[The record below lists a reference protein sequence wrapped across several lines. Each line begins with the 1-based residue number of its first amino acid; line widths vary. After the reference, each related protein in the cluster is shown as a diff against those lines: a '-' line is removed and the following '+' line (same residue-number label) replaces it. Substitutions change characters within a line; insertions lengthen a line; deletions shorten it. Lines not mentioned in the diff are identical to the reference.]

1 MIHFGPARR
10 FSVLRAGSL
19 PSVGGSVGL
28 NLVTPGTGPIVKSR
42 ATGCRFKLYTA
53 HQTDHRPYP
62 GQDQQAPRTLG
73 LMPDLIDEPDPTR
86 YGGMRRSAALFM
98 STVS

>member
-1 MIHFGPARR
+1 
-10 FSVLRAGSL
+10 
-19 PSVGGSVGL
+19 VGL
-28 NLVTPGTGPIVKSR
+28 NLVVPSTGPIVKSR

-53 HQTDHRPYP
+53 HQTDHRSYP

-73 LMPDLIDEPDPTR
+73 LMPDLIDEPDLTR
-86 YGGMRRSAALFM
+86 YGGMRPSVALFV